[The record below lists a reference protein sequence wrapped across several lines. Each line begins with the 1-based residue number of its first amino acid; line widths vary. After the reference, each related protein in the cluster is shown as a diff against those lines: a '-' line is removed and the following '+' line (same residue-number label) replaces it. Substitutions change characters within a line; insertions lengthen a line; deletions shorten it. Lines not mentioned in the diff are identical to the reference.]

1 VSIVIA
7 GSYLGTDQ
15 HLLYDGDHY
24 RWISDIP
31 DDSWMFGFDDSRD
44 LREIATAMGFEIGGF
59 ESSPHSK
66 AFSKIISGIPIPWIH
81 TMPSDQFQK
90 QLSGLVDQLWML
102 TNDNYVGYYMKEF
115 VINRETLD
123 SLSTPMI
130 DVDEFDR
137 VCDLYSA
144 SHKIQEIKKFKP
156 DSDGFS
162 PKTRYNLAGSI
173 TGRLTVSSGPNILT
187 LKKEHRS
194 IFKSRFMGGKIIQVD
209 ISSLEPRIA
218 LGIAKKQAPDDIYT
232 FVRDS
237 VLSGDVTR
245 NQAKVAVLSCI
256 YGGGAWSLSKR
267 LPDNLDSH
275 SVLSSVKSYF
285 NISKLH
291 NRLKREYHQRGL
303 IKNLYG
309 RPIRSGEALVN
320 HYLQSTGVDV
330 SFDVFRSILSKLN
343 EFNFEHIPVYVIHD
357 AIVLDI
363 TSESLRGLREIV
375 QDGIYVESVGSSFP
389 VKIEIIKE

>member
-1 VSIVIA
+1 MSIVIA
-7 GSYLGTDQ
+7 GSYLGTGQ
-15 HLLYDGDHY
+15 HLLYDGDSY
-24 RWISDIP
+24 KWISDIP
-31 DDSWMFGFDDSRD
+31 EESWIFGSGDSRD

-66 AFSKIISGIPIPWIH
+66 AFSKMISGVSIPWMH
-81 TMPSDQFQK
+81 VMPRDQFQK
-90 QLSGLVDQLWML
+90 QLSDLVAQLWML

-115 VINRETLD
+115 VINRETID
-123 SLSTPMI
+123 GLSPPVI

-137 VCDLYSA
+137 ICDLYRT
-144 SHKIQEIKKFKP
+144 SHKLQEIKKFKP
-156 DSDGFS
+156 AADGFA
-162 PKTRYNLAGSI
+162 PITRYNLAGTI

-194 IFKSRFMGGKIIQVD
+194 IFKSRFTGGKIIQVD

-218 LGIAKKQAPDDIYT
+218 LGIDQKHAPDDIYT

-275 SVLSSVKSYF
+275 NVLSSVKSYF
-285 NISKLH
+285 NIPKLH
-291 NRLKREYHQRGL
+291 NRLKREYSQAGM

-343 EFNFEHIPVYVIHD
+343 EFNFEHVPVYVIHD
-357 AIVLDI
+357 AIVLDV
-363 TSESLRGLREIV
+363 TRESLQGLREIV
-375 QDGIYVESVGSSFP
+375 QDGIYVESVGSNFP